1 MGRRADL
8 KTGYDCNSNCL
19 FCVIGDKLFTG
30 DRTTQE
36 CLRELEQSRSTCD
49 DVVFTGAEV
58 TIRRDFFALVKA
70 AKTLGYRNIQIQTNG
85 RMMAYR
91 KFCEQAIAA
100 GANEFSPSI
109 HGPNAKIHDALTRAR
124 GSFEQIVAAIEHLVA
139 LRQRVVTNTVIAKQN
154 ARHLPELARMLVD
167 LGVAQFQLAFPHPT
181 GHAAT
186 YFEQV
191 VPRMEEVRPF
201 VHEALR
207 IGIEAGV
214 ACMAEAIPY
223 CHMIGLER
231 HVAELHIPPT
241 EIVYDGYVVPDYA
254 ADRMQRG
261 KVRFPQ
267 CASCRYEPICEGP
280 WREYPEQLGN
290 AEFQPV
296 SGARIVDT
304 AVVLDPRFDLLG
316 TQVPELGLPRESP
329 WLALAFYPEDGSPAC
344 TLQMCGLQ
352 ARLSALRERGVELVG
367 VSPDGAASHERF
379 AAAHGLAF
387 RLVPDPDRALHRA
400 LRAASRSTYLVDTSG
415 RIAHVLVDVDVRGHA
430 SQILAAID
438 RLEAGPR
445 PLAPAGDLVVLRR
458 SAS

>member
-1 MGRRADL
+1 VGRRADL

-30 DRTTQE
+30 DRTTAE
-36 CLRELEQSRSTCD
+36 CVRELEQSRGTCE

-58 TIRRDFFALVKA
+58 TIRRDFFVLVRA

-85 RMMAYR
+85 RMLAYR
-91 KFCEQAIAA
+91 RFCEQAIEA

-109 HGPNAKIHDALTRAR
+109 HGPTAKIHDGLTRAR

-139 LRQRVVTNTVIAKQN
+139 LRQRVVTNTVIARQN

-191 VPRMEEVRPF
+191 VPRMAEVRPF
-201 VHEALR
+201 VHAALR

-214 ACMAEAIPY
+214 ACMAEAMPY
-223 CHMIGLER
+223 CQMVGLER
-231 HVAELHIPPT
+231 YVAEVHIPPT
-241 EIVYDGYVVPDYA
+241 EIVYDGYVVPDYG

-261 KVRFPQ
+261 KVRFEQ

-280 WREYPEQLGN
+280 WREYPERVGN
-290 AEFQPV
+290 EEFQPV
-296 SGARIVDT
+296 AGAKIVDT
-304 AVVLDPRFDLLG
+304 AVVLDPRFEMLG
-316 TQVPELGLPRESP
+316 AAAPEVVERETP
-329 WLALAFYPEDGSPAC
+329 WLAVAFYPEDGSPAC
-344 TLQMCGLQ
+344 TAQMCGLQ
-352 ARLSALRERGVELVG
+352 AALAVLRDRGVALVG
-367 VSPDGAASHERF
+367 VSPDGPASHQRF

-387 RLVPDPDRALHRA
+387 PLLADPDRVLHRA
-400 LRAASRSTYLVDTSG
+400 LRAEGRSTYLVDAG
-415 RIAHVLVDVDVRGHA
+415 GLIAHVLVDVDVHSHA
-430 SQILAAID
+430 AQVLAAID
-438 RLEAGPR
+438 RLQAGPR
-445 PLAPAGDLVVLRR
+445 PLAPASDLVVLRR
-458 SAS
+458 SAG

>member
-1 MGRRADL
+1 VGRRADL

-36 CLRELEQSRSTCD
+36 CLRELEQSRATCD

-58 TIRRDFFALVKA
+58 TIRRDFFVLVRA

-91 KFCEQAIAA
+91 RFCEQTVEA

-109 HGPNAKIHDALTRAR
+109 HGPTAKIHDALTRAR
-124 GSFEQIVAAIEHLVA
+124 GSFDQIIAAIEHLVA
-139 LRQRVVTNTVIAKQN
+139 LRQRVVTNTVVAKQN
-154 ARHLPELARMLVD
+154 ARHLPALARMLVD

-186 YFEQV
+186 HFDQV

-214 ACMAEAIPY
+214 ACMAEAMPY
-223 CHMIGLER
+223 CQMIGLER

-254 ADRMQRG
+254 EDRMERG
-261 KVRFPQ
+261 KTRFTQ

-280 WREYPEQLGN
+280 WREYPERVGS
-290 AEFQPV
+290 AEFLPV
-296 SGARIVDT
+296 NGPRIVDT
-304 AVVLDPRFDLLG
+304 AVVLDPRFALLG
-316 TQVPELGLPRESP
+316 EPAPAMPRDTP
-329 WLALAFYPEDGSPAC
+329 WLAIAFYPEDGSPAC
-344 TLQMCGLQ
+344 TTQLCGLQ
-352 ARLSALRERGVELVG
+352 AEVAALRERGVAIVG
-367 VSPDGAASHERF
+367 VSPDDAASHERF
-379 AAAHGLAF
+379 ATAHGLAF
-387 RLVPDPDRALHRA
+387 PLLPDPDRTLHRA
-400 LRAASRSTYLVDTSG
+400 FAVDGRSTYILDAQH
-415 RIAHVLVDVDVRGHA
+415 RIAHVLVDVDVRRHA
-430 SQILAAID
+430 AQILAAID
-438 RLEAGPR
+438 RLQAGPR
-445 PLAPAGDLVVLRR
+445 PLLPTRDLVVLRR
-458 SAS
+458 SG